1 MPLTFDTPLPIDA
14 VLDELGRTLAA
25 NNAAVL
31 VAPPGAGKTTRV
43 PLALLDAPWLKHKK
57 IIVLEPRRIAARASA
72 ERMARTLG
80 ERAGETVG
88 YRVRFGSKIS
98 RATRI
103 EVVTEGIFS
112 RQILDDPELNGVAAV
127 LFDEF
132 HERSLDADLGLALA
146 RDAQTGLREDLRIL
160 VMSATLDGAR
170 VGKLLGDA
178 PVVASEGR
186 AFPVET
192 RYLGRKADAPIE
204 RQMADAIA
212 TALRADSGSVLAFLP
227 GAAEIR
233 RTQNFLGERVHDASV
248 EIVPLF
254 GALEAAVQDRAIAPA
269 PKGQR
274 KVVLATSI
282 AETSLTIEGVRI
294 VVDSGL
300 ARVPRYEP
308 DIGLTRLETV
318 RASRA
323 AVDQRRGRAGRT
335 EPGVCYRLWDEPQTA
350 SLTAYTQPEILSAD
364 LSSLVLDLAQWGV
377 RDLATLAFLD
387 PPPAP
392 ALKEAGSLLLELG
405 ALDGDGRITAEGKSL
420 RALALPPRLARMIV
434 DSHRLGAGEEAAEIA
449 AVLTERGLG
458 GDSVDLDH
466 RLDQFRRDRS
476 LRASSARSLAQRWA
490 QQVAA
495 TEGTN
500 ESALSSPS
508 PLAGSEASEARSRG
522 RGEGATRAV
531 FPAAT
536 PSPNLES
543 ELRSPRTPQGGGEPY
558 RSRSPN
564 DEISTGVML
573 ALAFPDR
580 VARNRGNGSF
590 VLANGRGAAV
600 EQASSLARAPYI
612 AVAELTGTA
621 AQGRILLAAPIAQ
634 GDIESHFA
642 DQIESTEE
650 ISFDRGAMALRAR
663 RKRTLHAITLS
674 EAPMALSPSAET
686 ARIFAAGLVAAGFD
700 KLPWSKSLK
709 QWRDRVMFLR
719 KAEGEGW
726 PDLSDAELAAQ
737 AENWLVPAL
746 YDKTSLKD
754 FSPGDFSDALMTM
767 LPWELRA
774 RLEREAPTHFEAPT
788 GTMLAIDYEAEQ
800 GPTIA
805 VRLQELFGLN
815 THPAI
820 AKGKVPL
827 VLELLS
833 PAQRPVQVTRD
844 LPGFW
849 RGSYAAV
856 RSDLRGRYPRH
867 PWPEDP
873 ATALPTRRVKPRG
886 T

>member
-1 MPLTFDTPLPIDA
+1 LPRTFDTPLPIDA
-14 VLDELGRTLAA
+14 VLDQLSRTLAD

-43 PLALLDAPWLKHKK
+43 PLALLDAPWLKGRK
-57 IIVLEPRRIAARASA
+57 IIMLEPRRIAARASA
-72 ERMARTLG
+72 ERMAKTLG
-80 ERAGETVG
+80 EHAGETVG
-88 YRVRFGSKIS
+88 YRVRFGSKVS
-98 RATRI
+98 RATKI

-112 RQILDDPELNGVAAV
+112 RQILDDPELTGVAAV

-146 RDAQTGLREDLRIL
+146 RDAQLGLREDLRIL

-170 VGKLLGDA
+170 VAKLLGDA
-178 PVVASEGR
+178 PVIASQGR

-192 RYLGRKADAPIE
+192 RYLGRKADAPLE

-212 TALRADSGSVLAFLP
+212 MALRADPGSVLAFLP

-233 RTQNFLGERVHDASV
+233 RTQNFLGERIHDAGI

-254 GALEAAVQDRAIAPA
+254 GALDAAVQDRAIAPA

-294 VVDSGL
+294 VVDSGV

-350 SLTAYTQPEILSAD
+350 SLAAYTQPEILSAD

-377 RDLATLAFLD
+377 SDPATLAFLD

-392 ALKEAGSLLLELG
+392 ALKEARSLLRELV
-405 ALDGDGRITAEGKSL
+405 ALDADGRITAEGKSL

-434 DSHRLGAGEEAAEIA
+434 DSHRLAAGEDAADIA

-458 GDSVDLDH
+458 GDNVDLDA

-476 LRASSARSLAQRWA
+476 QRTSSARSLAQRWA
-490 QQVAA
+490 SQVAA
-495 TEGTN
+495 TEGAPSEDT
-500 ESALSSPS
+500 SP
-508 PLAGSEASEARSRG
+508 
-522 RGEGATRAV
+522 
-531 FPAAT
+531 
-536 PSPNLES
+536 
-543 ELRSPRTPQGGGEPY
+543 
-558 RSRSPN
+558 
-564 DEISTGVML
+564 STGVML
-573 ALAFPDR
+573 AFAFPDR

-600 EQASSLARAPYI
+600 DQTSALARAPYI

-621 AQGRILLAAPIAQ
+621 ANGRILLAAPITQA
-634 GDIESHFA
+634 DIERHFA
-642 DQIESTEE
+642 DQIETADE
-650 ISFDRGAMALRAR
+650 ISFDRAAMALRAR

-674 EAPMALSPSAET
+674 EAPMALQPSAET
-686 ARIFAAGLVAAGFD
+686 ARVLADGLIGLGID
-700 KLPWSKSLK
+700 RLPWSKPAK

-719 KAEGEGW
+719 KAEGENAW
-726 PDLSDAELAAQ
+726 PDLSDDALAAQ
-737 AENWLVPAL
+737 REVWLVPAL

-754 FSPGDFSDALMTM
+754 VSAGDLSDALMTL

-788 GTMLAIDYEAEQ
+788 GTQLAIDYEAGQ

-815 THPAI
+815 IHPSI
-820 AKGKVPL
+820 AKGAVPL

-833 PAQRPVQVTRD
+833 PAHRPVQVTRD

-873 ATALPTRRVKPRG
+873 ASAAPTRRVKPRG

>member
-1 MPLTFDTPLPIDA
+1 MRNFDTPLPIDI
-14 VLDELGRTLAA
+14 VLDELAGKLATH
-25 NNAAVL
+25 NTAVL

-43 PLALLDAPWLKHKK
+43 PLALLDEPWAKARK

-72 ERMARTLG
+72 ERMAQTLG
-80 ERAGETVG
+80 ERVGETVG
-88 YRVRFGSKIS
+88 YRVRFGSKVS

-112 RQILDDPELNGVAAV
+112 RQILDDPELSGVAAV

-146 RDAQTGLREDLRIL
+146 RDAQMGLREDLRLL

-170 VGKLLGDA
+170 VARLLGDA
-178 PVVASEGR
+178 PVISSEGR

-192 RYLGRKADAPIE
+192 RYLGKRADQQLE

-212 TALRADSGSVLAFLP
+212 MALRADPGSVLAFLP

-233 RTQNFLGERVHDASV
+233 RTHHFLGERVHDAAI

-254 GALEAAVQDRAIAPA
+254 GALDAAVQDRAIAPA
-269 PKGQR
+269 PKGHR

-294 VVDSGL
+294 VVDSGV

-350 SLTAYTQPEILSAD
+350 SLAAYTQPEILSAD

-377 RDLATLAFLD
+377 SDPSTLAFLD
-387 PPPAP
+387 SPPTP
-392 ALKEAGSLLLELG
+392 ALKEARSLLRELG
-405 ALDGDGRITAEGKSL
+405 ALDDDGRITAEGKSL

-434 DSHRLGAGEEAAEIA
+434 DSHRLGAGEEAADIA
-449 AVLTERGLG
+449 AILTERGLG
-458 GDSVDLDH
+458 GDSVDLDV

-476 LRASSARSLAQRWA
+476 QRAGSARSLAQRWA
-490 QQVAA
+490 SQVAS
-495 TEGTN
+495 TEGAPA
-500 ESALSSPS
+500 EDSAP
-508 PLAGSEASEARSRG
+508 
-522 RGEGATRAV
+522 AT
-531 FPAAT
+531 
-536 PSPNLES
+536 
-543 ELRSPRTPQGGGEPY
+543 G
-558 RSRSPN
+558 
-564 DEISTGVML
+564 IML
-573 ALAFPDR
+573 AFAFPDR

-600 EQASSLARAPYI
+600 EQTSALARAPYI
-612 AVAELTGTA
+612 AVGELTGTA
-621 AQGRILLAAPIAQ
+621 AQGRILLAASITQA
-634 GDIESHFA
+634 DIELRFA
-642 DQIESTEE
+642 DQIENAEE
-650 ISFDRGAMALRAR
+650 ISFDRGAMALRGR

-674 EAPMALSPSAET
+674 EAPIALSPSAET
-686 ARIFAAGLVAAGFD
+686 ARVFAVGLIAAGFD
-700 KLPWSKSLK
+700 KLPWSKALQ

-719 KAEGEGW
+719 KAEGDSW
-726 PDLSDAELAAQ
+726 PDLSDTALAADS
-737 AENWLVPAL
+737 ENWLVPAL
-746 YDKTSLKD
+746 YDKISLRE
-754 FSPGDFSDALMTM
+754 FSPAHLSDAMMSL

-815 THPAI
+815 THPSI
-820 AKGKVPL
+820 AKGAVPL

-849 RGSYAAV
+849 R
-856 RSDLRGRYPRH
+856 
-867 PWPEDP
+867 
-873 ATALPTRRVKPRG
+873 
-886 T
+886 

>member
-1 MPLTFDTPLPIDA
+1 MPRSFDTPLPIDA
-14 VLDELGRTLAA
+14 VLDDLSRTMETH
-25 NNAAVL
+25 NAAVL

-43 PLALLDAPWLKHKK
+43 PLALLDVPWAKGKR

-72 ERMARTLG
+72 DRMAKSLG

-103 EVVTEGIFS
+103 EVVTEGIFT
-112 RQILDDPELNGVAAV
+112 RQILDDPELSGVAAV

-132 HERSLDADLGLALA
+132 HERSLDADMGLALA

-170 VGKLLGDA
+170 VAKLLGDA
-178 PVVASEGR
+178 PVVESEGR

-212 TALRADSGSVLAFLP
+212 SALRADGGSVLAFLP

-233 RTQNFLGERVHDASV
+233 RTQNFLSERVRDASI

-254 GALEAAVQDRAIAPA
+254 GALDAAVQDRAISPA
-269 PKGQR
+269 PKGMR

-350 SLTAYTQPEILSAD
+350 SLAPYTQPEILSAD

-377 RDLATLAFLD
+377 SDPAALSFLD
-387 PPPAP
+387 PPPGP
-392 ALKEAGSLLLELG
+392 AWKEAKSLLEELN

-434 DSHRLGAGEEAAEIA
+434 DSHRAGEGEAAAEIA
-449 AVLTERGLG
+449 AIITERGLG
-458 GDSVDLDH
+458 GDSVDLEH
-466 RLDQFRRDRS
+466 RRDQFRRDRS
-476 LRASSARSLAQRWA
+476 PRAASARDLARRWA
-490 QQVAA
+490 SQVAA
-495 TEGTN
+495 SEK
-500 ESALSSPS
+500 
-508 PLAGSEASEARSRG
+508 AGSQE
-522 RGEGATRAV
+522 
-531 FPAAT
+531 
-536 PSPNLES
+536 NL
-543 ELRSPRTPQGGGEPY
+543 
-558 RSRSPN
+558 
-564 DEISTGVML
+564 STGLML
-573 ALAFPDR
+573 AYAFPDR

-600 EQASSLARAPYI
+600 EQTSSLARAPYI
-612 AVAELTGTA
+612 AIGEMTGTA
-621 AQGRILLAAPIAQ
+621 ASGRILLAAQISEDEIEQHFAEH
-634 GDIESHFA
+634 IESA
-642 DQIESTEE
+642 DE

-663 RKRTLHAITLS
+663 RKRVLHAITLS
-674 EAPMALSPSAET
+674 EATMALSPSEDT
-686 ARIFAAGLVAAGFD
+686 ARILADGLIAAGLD
-700 KLPWSKSLK
+700 RLPWSKAAK

-719 KAEGEGW
+719 KAEGDSW
-726 PDLSDAELAAQ
+726 PDLTDDGLIARRDD
-737 AENWLVPAL
+737 WLVPAL
-746 YDKTSLKD
+746 YDKIALKD
-754 FSPGDFSDALMTM
+754 ISPGDLSDALMAL
-767 LPWELRA
+767 LPWEMRA

-788 GTMLAIDYEAEQ
+788 GSVLAIDYEAEQ

-815 THPAI
+815 THPSI
-820 AKGKVPL
+820 AAGKVPL

-867 PWPEDP
+867 PWPDDP
-873 ATALPTRRVKPRG
+873 ASAVPTRRAKPRG

>member
-1 MPLTFDTPLPIDA
+1 
-14 VLDELGRTLAA
+14 
-25 NNAAVL
+25 
-31 VAPPGAGKTTRV
+31 
-43 PLALLDAPWLKHKK
+43 
-57 IIVLEPRRIAARASA
+57 
-72 ERMARTLG
+72 MAKTLG
-80 ERAGETVG
+80 ERVGETVG
-88 YRVRFGSKIS
+88 YRVRFGSKVS

-112 RQILDDPELNGVAAV
+112 RQILDDPELSGVAAV

-146 RDAQTGLREDLRIL
+146 RDAQVGLREDLRIL

-170 VGKLLGDA
+170 VAKLLGDA
-178 PVVASEGR
+178 PVISSEGR

-192 RYLGRKADAPIE
+192 RYLGRKADAPLE

-212 TALRADSGSVLAFLP
+212 MALNADPGSVLAFLP

-233 RTQNFLGERVHDASV
+233 RTQNFLGERVNDAGI

-254 GALEAAVQDRAIAPA
+254 GALDAAVQDRAIAPP

-294 VVDSGL
+294 VVDSGV

-350 SLTAYTQPEILSAD
+350 SLAAYTQPEILSAD

-377 RDLATLAFLD
+377 SDPSTLAFLD
-387 PPPAP
+387 APPAP
-392 ALKEAGSLLLELG
+392 ALKEARSLLRELG
-405 ALDGDGRITAEGKSL
+405 ALDGDGRITAEGNSL

-434 DSHRLGAGEEAAEIA
+434 DSHRWGAGEQAAEIA
-449 AVLTERGLG
+449 TILTERGLG
-458 GDSVDLDH
+458 GDSVDLDI

-476 LRASSARSLAQRWA
+476 PRASSARSLAQRWA
-490 QQVAA
+490 SQVAA
-495 TEGTN
+495 GEG
-500 ESALSSPS
+500 ARSSPS
-508 PLAGSEASEARSRG
+508 P
-522 RGEGATRAV
+522 
-531 FPAAT
+531 P
-536 PSPNLES
+536 
-543 ELRSPRTPQGGGEPY
+543 GGGEHP
-558 RSRSPN
+558 
-564 DEISTGVML
+564 STGLML
-573 ALAFPDR
+573 AFAFPDR

-600 EQASSLARAPYI
+600 DRTSALARAPYI

-621 AQGRILLAAPIAQ
+621 AQGRILLAAPIEPA
-634 GDIESHFA
+634 DIEQHFA
-642 DQIESTEE
+642 DQIEVADE
-650 ISFDRGAMALRAR
+650 ISFDRDAMALRAR

-674 EAPMALSPSAET
+674 ETPMALSPSAET
-686 ARIFAAGLVAAGFD
+686 ARVLADGLVSSGLD
-700 KLPWSKSLK
+700 GLPWSKPLK

-719 KAEGEGW
+719 TAEASASPNPW
-726 PDLSDAELAAQ
+726 PDLSDDALAAQ
-737 AENWLVPAL
+737 REAWLTPAL
-746 YDKTSLKD
+746 YDKTSLKA
-754 FSPGDFSDALMTM
+754 FSAGDLSDALMSL
-767 LPWELRA
+767 LPWDLRA

-805 VRLQELFGLN
+805 VRLQELFGMN
-815 THPAI
+815 THPSV
-820 AKGKVPL
+820 AKGAVPL

-833 PAQRPVQVTRD
+833 PAHRPVQVTRD

-873 ATALPTRRVKPRG
+873 ASAMPTRRVKPRG

>member
-1 MPLTFDTPLPIDA
+1 LPRSFDTPLPIDA
-14 VLDELGRTLAA
+14 VLDELSRTLEGH
-25 NNAAVL
+25 NAAVL

-43 PLALLDAPWLKHKK
+43 PLALLDAPWAVGKK

-72 ERMARTLG
+72 ERMAMTLG

-98 RATRI
+98 RKTRI

-112 RQILDDPELNGVAAV
+112 RQILDDPELSGVAAV

-146 RDAQTGLREDLRIL
+146 RDAQTGLREDLRLL

-170 VGKLLGDA
+170 VARLLGEA
-178 PVVASEGR
+178 PVIASEGR
-186 AFPVET
+186 AFAVET
-192 RYLGRKADAPIE
+192 RYLGRKPDVPLE

-212 TALRADSGSVLAFLP
+212 TALRADPGSVLAFLP

-233 RTQNFLGERVHDASV
+233 RTQNFLAERIRDASI

-254 GALEAAVQDRAIAPA
+254 GALEAALQDRAIAPA

-335 EPGVCYRLWDEPQTA
+335 EPGICYRLWDEPQTA
-350 SLTAYTQPEILSAD
+350 SLAAFTQPEILSAD

-377 RDLATLAFLD
+377 SDPATLSFLD
-387 PPPAP
+387 PPPVP
-392 ALKEAGSLLLELG
+392 ALKEAKSLLHELG
-405 ALDGDGRITAEGKSL
+405 ALDLDGRITAEGKSL

-434 DSHRLGAGEEAAEIA
+434 DSHRFGAGEEAAAIA

-458 GDSVDLDH
+458 GDSADLDV

-476 LRASSARSLAQRWA
+476 QRATSARELARRWA
-490 QQVAA
+490 AQVAA
-495 TEGTN
+495 SENAEAMG
-500 ESALSSPS
+500 ASSPS
-508 PLAGSEASEARSRG
+508 PLAGEG
-522 RGEGATRAV
+522 RGGGATTAV
-531 FPAAT
+531 SVRGT
-536 PSPNLES
+536 PIPNPS
-543 ELRSPRTPQGGGEPY
+543 PQGGGE
-558 RSRSPN
+558 RGELRAL

-573 ALAFPDR
+573 AFAFPDR

-600 EQASSLARAPYI
+600 EQTSALARAPYI
-612 AVAELTGTA
+612 AVGELTGTA
-621 AQGRILLAAPIAQ
+621 AAGRILLAAAIAQ
-634 GDIESHFA
+634 AEIELHFA
-642 DQIESTEE
+642 DQIETADE
-650 ISFDRGAMALRAR
+650 ISFDRGALALRAR

-674 EAPMALSPSAET
+674 EAPLALTPSEAT
-686 ARIFAAGLVAAGFD
+686 ARILADGLIAIGLD
-700 KLPWSKSLK
+700 KLPWSKPTK

-719 KAEGEGW
+719 KAEGESW
-726 PDLSDAELAAQ
+726 PDLSDDALAARC
-737 AENWLVPAL
+737 EDWLVPAL
-746 YDKTSLKD
+746 YDKTALKE
-754 FSPGDFSDALMTM
+754 FSSGDLSDALSTL

-815 THPAI
+815 THPSI
-820 AKGKVPL
+820 ANGAVPL

-833 PAQRPVQVTRD
+833 PAHRPVQVTRD

-873 ATALPTRRVKPRG
+873 ANALSTRRVKPRG

>member
-1 MPLTFDTPLPIDA
+1 LPRSFDTPLPIDA
-14 VLDELGRTLAA
+14 ALDELARALAE
-25 NNAAVL
+25 NNTAVL

-43 PLALLDAPWLKHKK
+43 PLALLDEPWVGAKK

-72 ERMARTLG
+72 ERMAKTLG
-80 ERAGETVG
+80 ERVGDTVG
-88 YRVRFGSKIS
+88 YRVRFGSKVS

-112 RQILDDPELNGVAAV
+112 RQILDDPELTGIAAV

-170 VGKLLGDA
+170 VAKLLGDA
-178 PVVASEGR
+178 KVVASEGR

-192 RYLGRKADAPIE
+192 RYLGRKPDAPLE

-212 TALRADSGSVLAFLP
+212 MAVRADPGSVLAFLP

-233 RTQNFLGERVHDASV
+233 RTQNFLGERIHDAGI

-254 GALEAAVQDRAIAPA
+254 GALDSAVQDRAIQPA

-294 VVDSGL
+294 VVDSGV

-350 SLTAYTQPEILSAD
+350 SLAAYTQPEILSAD

-377 RDLATLAFLD
+377 SDPASLAFLD
-387 PPPAP
+387 SPPAP
-392 ALKEAGSLLLELG
+392 ALNEARSLLRELG

-434 DSHRLGAGEEAAEIA
+434 DSHRLGAGLEAAYIA

-458 GDSVDLDH
+458 SDSVDLDA

-476 LRASSARSLAQRWA
+476 QRAASARSLAERWA
-490 QQVAA
+490 SQVAA
-495 TEGTN
+495 TEGK
-500 ESALSSPS
+500 P
-508 PLAGSEASEARSRG
+508 ASDDA
-522 RGEGATRAV
+522 
-531 FPAAT
+531 P
-536 PSPNLES
+536 
-543 ELRSPRTPQGGGEPY
+543 
-558 RSRSPN
+558 
-564 DEISTGVML
+564 STGAML
-573 ALAFPDR
+573 AFAFPDR

-600 EQASSLARAPYI
+600 DQASALARAPYI

-621 AQGRILLAAPIAQ
+621 ASGRILLAAPIAQ
-634 GDIESHFA
+634 SELELRFA
-642 DQIESTEE
+642 DQIESSDE
-650 ISFDRGAMALRAR
+650 ITFDRASMSLRGR

-674 EAPMALSPSAET
+674 EAPLTLSPSAET
-686 ARIFAAGLVAAGFD
+686 AGVLADGLIAAGLD
-700 KLPWSKSLK
+700 RLPWPKPLQ
-709 QWRDRVMFLR
+709 QWRGRVMFLR
-719 KAEGEGW
+719 KAEGETSQNIW
-726 PDLSDAELAAQ
+726 PDLSDEALAAQ
-737 AENWLVPAL
+737 RERWLVPAL
-746 YDKTSLKD
+746 FDKTSLKE
-754 FSPGDFSDALMTM
+754 FSAGDLSDALMGQ

-805 VRLQELFGLN
+805 VRLQELFGLT
-815 THPAI
+815 THPSV
-820 AKGKVPL
+820 AKGAVPL

-833 PAQRPVQVTRD
+833 PAHRPVQVTRD

-873 ATALPTRRVKPRG
+873 ASAMPTRRVKPRG

>member
-1 MPLTFDTPLPIDA
+1 VTRSFDASLPIDA
-14 VLDELGRTLAA
+14 VLGQLAGTLAGS
-25 NNAAVL
+25 NVAVL

-43 PLALLDAPWLKHKK
+43 PLALLDAPWIEGRK

-72 ERMARTLG
+72 ERMAKTLG
-80 ERAGETVG
+80 ERVGETVG
-88 YRVRFGSKIS
+88 YRVRFGSKVS

-112 RQILDDPELNGVAAV
+112 RQILDDPELSGVAAV

-146 RDAQTGLREDLRIL
+146 RDGQVGLREDLRIL
-160 VMSATLDGAR
+160 VMSATIDGAR
-170 VGKLLGDA
+170 VAKLLGDA
-178 PVVASEGR
+178 PVISSEGR

-192 RYLGRKADAPIE
+192 RYLGRKADAPME

-212 TALRADSGSVLAFLP
+212 TALRADPGSVLAFLP

-233 RTQNFLGERVHDASV
+233 RTQNFLGERVHDSSV

-254 GALEAAVQDRAIAPA
+254 GALDAAVQDRAIAPA
-269 PKGQR
+269 PKGRR

-294 VVDSGL
+294 VVDSGV

-350 SLTAYTQPEILSAD
+350 SLAAYTQPEILSAD

-377 RDLATLAFLD
+377 GDPSTLAFLD
-387 PPPAP
+387 APPAP
-392 ALKEAGSLLLELG
+392 ALKEARSLLRELG

-434 DSHRLGAGEEAAEIA
+434 DSHRWGAGEQAAEIA
-449 AVLTERGLG
+449 AILTERGLG
-458 GDSVDLDH
+458 GDSVDLDI

-476 LRASSARSLAQRWA
+476 QRASSARSLAQRWA
-490 QQVAA
+490 SQVA
-495 TEGTN
+495 TN
-500 ESALSSPS
+500 EDVANKLAGAGNVRVAPPPAPS
-508 PLAGSEASEARSRG
+508 PPAGEG
-522 RGEGATRAV
+522 RGGGSPGTAPAGAT
-531 FPAAT
+531 PT
-536 PSPNLES
+536 PNPS
-543 ELRSPRTPQGGGEPY
+543 PQGGGGHP
-558 RSRSPN
+558 
-564 DEISTGVML
+564 STGIML
-573 ALAFPDR
+573 AFAFPDR

-600 EQASSLARAPYI
+600 ERSAALARAPYI

-621 AQGRILLAAPIAQ
+621 AQGRILLAAPIASA
-634 GDIESHFA
+634 DIEQHFA
-642 DQIESTEE
+642 DQIEIADE
-650 ISFDRGAMALRAR
+650 ISFDRDAMALRAR

-674 EAPMALSPSAET
+674 ETPLTLSPSAET
-686 ARIFAAGLVAAGFD
+686 AQVLADGLVSSGLD
-700 KLPWSKSLK
+700 GLPWSKPLK

-719 KAEGEGW
+719 TAEAGASANPW
-726 PDLSDAELAAQ
+726 PDLSDDALAAQ
-737 AENWLVPAL
+737 REVWLTPAL
-746 YDKTSLKD
+746 FDKTSLKQ
-754 FSPGDFSDALMTM
+754 FSSGELSDALMTL

-805 VRLQELFGLN
+805 VRLQELFGMN
-815 THPAI
+815 THPPV
-820 AKGKVPL
+820 AKGAVPL

-833 PAQRPVQVTRD
+833 PAHRPVQVTRD

-873 ATALPTRRVKPRG
+873 ASAMPTRRVKPRG

>member
-1 MPLTFDTPLPIDA
+1 MLTAFASRHPLPQGERGKRQPTRPQHELDLPRSFDTPLPIDV
-14 VLDELGRTLAA
+14 VLDELARTLDHH
-25 NNAAVL
+25 NAAVL

-43 PLALLDAPWLKHKK
+43 PLALLDAPWVRAKK
-57 IIVLEPRRIAARASA
+57 IVVLEPRRIAARASA
-72 ERMARTLG
+72 ERMAHTLG
-80 ERAGETVG
+80 ERVGETVG
-88 YRVRFGSKIS
+88 YRVRFGSKVS

-170 VGKLLGDA
+170 VAKLLGEA
-178 PVVASEGR
+178 PVIASEGR
-186 AFPVET
+186 AFAVET
-192 RYLGRKADAPIE
+192 RYLGRKADAPLE

-212 TALRADSGSVLAFLP
+212 LAVRADPGSVLAFLP

-233 RTQNFLGERVHDASV
+233 RTQNLLAERVHDASV

-254 GALEAAVQDRAIAPA
+254 GALDASVQDRAIAPA
-269 PKGQR
+269 PKGRR

-350 SLTAYTQPEILSAD
+350 SFAAYTQPEILSAD

-377 RDLATLAFLD
+377 SDPASLAFLD
-387 PPPAP
+387 PPPLP
-392 ALKEAGSLLLELG
+392 ALKEARGLLRELG
-405 ALDGDGRITAEGKSL
+405 ALDADGRITAEGKSL

-434 DSHRLGAGEEAAEIA
+434 DSQSLGTGHAAAEIA
-449 AVLTERGLG
+449 AILTERGLG
-458 GDSVDLDH
+458 GDNVDLDV
-466 RLDQFRRDRS
+466 RLDAFRRDRS
-476 LRASSARSLAQRWA
+476 QRADSARALARRWA
-490 QQVAA
+490 SQVAA
-495 TEGTN
+495 SERVAAPAIGGEPGHRLRGDQTD
-500 ESALSSPS
+500 
-508 PLAGSEASEARSRG
+508 LA
-522 RGEGATRAV
+522 
-531 FPAAT
+531 
-536 PSPNLES
+536 
-543 ELRSPRTPQGGGEPY
+543 GGGEPT
-558 RSRSPN
+558 
-564 DEISTGVML
+564 TGVML

-590 VLANGRGAAV
+590 VLANGRGAAL
-600 EQASSLARAPYI
+600 EQTSGLSRAPYV

-621 AQGRILLAAPIAQ
+621 AQGRILLAAPITQAE
-634 GDIESHFA
+634 IERHFA
-642 DQIESTEE
+642 DQIETADE

-663 RKRTLHAITLS
+663 RKKTLHAITLS
-674 EAPMALSPSAET
+674 EAPLALKPSAET
-686 ARIFAAGLVAAGFD
+686 ARVLADGLISAGLD
-700 KLPWSKSLK
+700 QLPWSKSSK
-709 QWRDRVMFLR
+709 QWRDRVTFLR
-719 KAEGEGW
+719 AAEADASQNPW
-726 PDLSDAELAAQ
+726 PDLSDAALAAQ
-737 AENWLVPAL
+737 REAWLVPLL
-746 YDKTSLKD
+746 YDRSSLKEL
-754 FSPGDFSDALMTM
+754 SAGDLSDALMTL

-788 GTMLAIDYEAEQ
+788 GTQLAIDYEAEQ

-815 THPAI
+815 THPSI
-820 AKGKVPL
+820 AKGAIPL

-833 PAQRPVQVTRD
+833 PAHRPVQVTRD

-873 ATALPTRRVKPRG
+873 ASAVPTRRVKPRG